1 MPKIYISLNL
11 TYQCFDINTH
21 EHEGHG
27 WSQQNQ
33 ILFLT
38 LSDFLKMYL
47 DDTGLNAKKICHHE

>member
-1 MPKIYISLNL
+1 MAKININLNL

-21 EHEGHG
+21 EHTGHG

-38 LSDFLKMYL
+38 FSEFLKIYL
-47 DDTGLNAKKICHHE
+47 DDTGLNAEKIRHH